1 MKRVLAVL
9 FLPFLFACFGSAAAP
24 PTAAPATADPPLPPC
39 RDAPELVLVDLPHD
53 TPSNRICLGYD
64 GTLRLAPV
72 GRTCDDYGYLTN
84 QNEPPA
90 RIALIGA
97 TPPPSSSGCVVRPS
111 HVVQG
116 AAGGYPS
123 AYSSGGSGGGSGS
136 VYVHGYT
143 RSNGTY
149 VHGYTRSR

>member
-1 MKRVLAVL
+1 MTKRVLVVL
-9 FLPFLFACFGSAAAP
+9 FLPFLFACFGSAAVP
-24 PTAAPATADPPLPPC
+24 PPSTAATSDPPLPPC

-72 GRTCDDYGYLTN
+72 GRTCDDYGYITN

-97 TPPPSSSGCVVRPS
+97 TPQPSSGCVMN
-111 HVVQG
+111 
-116 AAGGYPS
+116 AAGPVRGSAPGGYS
-123 AYSSGGSGGGSGS
+123 GGGSGGGSGP
-136 VYVHGYT
+136 VFVHGYT

-149 VHGYTRSR
+149 VHSYTRSR